1 MNTQSSWKETEVVK
15 HYVGGGRASF
25 PYSIDHIVVMLR
37 LLRYNEKHIKS
48 FIDLGTGD
56 GLLGQL
62 ILEQH
67 KDSFGYLI
75 DFSNAML
82 QEAKVRMADY
92 KSSVEIINGDIST
105 PEWQKSVFKDESAK
119 VDAIVS
125 GYCIHHLS
133 HERKF
138 ELYSEIYDRLSN
150 NGIFINLEH
159 VSSSADWGEML
170 NDEAFIDSMETFA
183 EKNGDKRDREEIS
196 REYHLRP
203 DKKDNIL
210 MNVEKQIE
218 WLRQIGYKRVDI
230 YFKSYELA
238 VFSGTKL

>member
-15 HYVGGGRASF
+15 RYVEGGRASF
-25 PYSIDHIVVMLR
+25 PYAIDQIVVMLR
-37 LLRYNEKHIKS
+37 LLKYNEKHIKS
-48 FIDLGTGD
+48 FIDIGTGD
-56 GLLGQL
+56 GLLAQL
-62 ILEQH
+62 ILEQY
-67 KDSFGYLI
+67 KGSFGYLI
-75 DFSNAML
+75 DFSDAML
-82 QEAKVRMADY
+82 KEAEKRMADY
-92 KSSVEIINGDIST
+92 KSNVEIINSDIST
-105 PEWQKSVFKDESAK
+105 TEWQNSTFKDDSEK

-138 ELYSEIYDRLSN
+138 ELYREIYERLSY

-159 VSSSADWGEML
+159 VSSSSDWGEMI
-170 NDEAFIDSMETFA
+170 NDEAFIDSMEAFA
-183 EKNGDKRDREEIS
+183 EKNGNKRNREEIS
-196 REYHLRP
+196 WEYHNRP

-210 MNVEKQIE
+210 VSVEKQTE
-218 WLRQIGYKRVDI
+218 WLRRIGFKRVDI